1 LRTYHRAKDIK
12 AIKAMLPRT
21 GPDIQ
26 ASLLVNLG
34 CGVVNWVGEVV
45 GWVGEVVDWVDEVVD
60 EVVVEVGEELEVKV
74 KDGASDKCQWMCG
87 THRQWRF
94 WGNHGSLRW

>member
-1 LRTYHRAKDIK
+1 
-12 AIKAMLPRT
+12 MLPRT

-34 CGVVNWVGEVV
+34 CGVVNWVG
-45 GWVGEVVDWVDEVVD
+45 EVVD

>member
-26 ASLLVNLG
+26 ASLLVDSG
-34 CGVVNWVGEVV
+34 CGVVDWVG
-45 GWVGEVVDWVDEVVD
+45 EVVD
-60 EVVVEVGEELEVKV
+60 EVVVEVREELEVKV
-74 KDGASDKCQWMCG
+74 EDGARDKCQWMCS
-87 THRQWRF
+87 THQQWRV
-94 WGNHGSLRW
+94 WGNHGSLKW

>member
-1 LRTYHRAKDIK
+1 LRSRRLLRTYHRAKDIK

-45 GWVGEVVDWVDEVVD
+45 D

-74 KDGASDKCQWMCG
+74 EDGARDKCQSMCG
-87 THRQWRF
+87 THQQWRF